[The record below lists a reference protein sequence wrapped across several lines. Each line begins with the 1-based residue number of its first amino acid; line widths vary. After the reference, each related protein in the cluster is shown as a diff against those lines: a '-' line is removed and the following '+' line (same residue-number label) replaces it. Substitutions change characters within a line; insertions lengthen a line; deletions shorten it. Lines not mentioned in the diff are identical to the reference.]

1 MSITILL
8 LIVLGYMIF
17 DILIEGYLKANN
29 ANRADMYKWGGAII
43 ILAITLGF
51 ADAYNKMATL
61 VLLLAISFV
70 EKLKRVQRSYKK

>member
-29 ANRADMYKWGGAII
+29 ANRADMYKWGG
-43 ILAITLGF
+43 
-51 ADAYNKMATL
+51 DYNSCYNTWFCRC
-61 VLLLAISFV
+61 VQQNGYFSSVISNKFRR
-70 EKLKRVQRSYKK
+70 KT

>member
-1 MSITILL
+1 MSDMLE
-8 LIVLGYMIF
+8 IF
-17 DILIEGYLKANN
+17 FIGFGVYLFCRIG
-29 ANRADMYKWGGAII
+29 NRADMYKWGAII

>member
-17 DILIEGYLKANN
+17 DILIEGYLKANS
-29 ANRADMYKWGGAII
+29 ANRADMYKWGAII

>member
-29 ANRADMYKWGGAII
+29 ANRADMYKWGEII

-51 ADAYNKMATL
+51 ADAYDKMAIL

-70 EKLKRVQRSYKK
+70 EKLKRVQRSDKK

>member
-29 ANRADMYKWGGAII
+29 ANRADMYKWGR
-43 ILAITLGF
+43 L
-51 ADAYNKMATL
+51 
-61 VLLLAISFV
+61 
-70 EKLKRVQRSYKK
+70 

>member
-29 ANRADMYKWGGAII
+29 ANRADM
-43 ILAITLGF
+43 ILSRMEELDGTNEVYEFLGQMEE
-51 ADAYNKMATL
+51 DTN
-61 VLLLAISFV
+61 
-70 EKLKRVQRSYKK
+70 E

>member
-29 ANRADMYKWGGAII
+29 ANRADMYKWGAII

-51 ADAYNKMATL
+51 ADVYDKMAIL

-70 EKLKRVQRSYKK
+70 EKLKRVQRSDKK

>member
-29 ANRADMYKWGGAII
+29 ANRADMYKWGAII

-51 ADAYNKMATL
+51 VDAYDKMAIL

-70 EKLKRVQRSYKK
+70 EKLKRVQRSDKK